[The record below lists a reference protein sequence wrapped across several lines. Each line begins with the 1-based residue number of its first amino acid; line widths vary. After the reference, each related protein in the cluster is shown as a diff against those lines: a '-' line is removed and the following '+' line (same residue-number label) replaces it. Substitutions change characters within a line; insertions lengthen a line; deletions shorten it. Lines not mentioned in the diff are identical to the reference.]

1 VIYANIFKLYTDKVY
16 GKILMSCEDVYQKR
30 RTLEKQVTCKKV
42 LFNGEKG
49 EIGGYA
55 YANSVELLDSMIVLC
70 DPFFR
75 DGQELLLPLIT
86 RLRSNKAY
94 QKDPH
99 QMNGKTRALLDEI
112 THLAAMSETDD
123 SKRLLA
129 PPTVIHVTNR
139 ESVVVRDQPLRTEAI
154 NPTPIYGPENVQRMG
169 IHTRFE
175 VRNRSQ
181 YNGTWSCCLEHA
193 G

>member
-1 VIYANIFKLYTDKVY
+1 MDERKGAGDFINSELWRSQYVPQRSTNLCCTVIYANIFKLYTHKVY

-30 RTLEKQVTCKKV
+30 RTLDNQVTCKKV
-42 LFNGEKG
+42 LFNGDKG

-55 YANSVELLDSMIVLC
+55 YANSVELLDNMIVLC

-99 QMNGKTRALLDEI
+99 QMNGKTRALLHEI

-123 SKRLLA
+123 SKRL
-129 PPTVIHVTNR
+129 PITPTVIHITNSR
-139 ESVVVRDQPLRTEAI
+139 ISGCEGSAAT
-154 NPTPIYGPENVQRMG
+154 
-169 IHTRFE
+169 H
-175 VRNRSQ
+175 RS
-181 YNGTWSCCLEHA
+181 H
-193 G
+193 